1 MLSIIFLLDINL
13 RKIKKSIEKMLLRS
27 VENKNNSKCIKKAA
41 KYKEMGKSFN
51 DSVFK
56 FLTRISFLYL
66 SFFWTTFE
74 YCSLQTGGWLWPI
87 ALITGAGGEEDD
99 GQLANLDG
107 ERILW

>member
-1 MLSIIFLLDINL
+1 L
-13 RKIKKSIEKMLLRS
+13 KIKTILNVLKGLQSIKEW
-27 VENKNNSKCIKKAA
+27 ENHSMIA
-41 KYKEMGKSFN
+41 
-51 DSVFK
+51 VFK